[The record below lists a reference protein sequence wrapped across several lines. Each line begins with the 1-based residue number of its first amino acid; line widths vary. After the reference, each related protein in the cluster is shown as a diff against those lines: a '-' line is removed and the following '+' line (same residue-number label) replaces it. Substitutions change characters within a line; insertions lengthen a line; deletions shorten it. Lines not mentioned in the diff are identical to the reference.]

1 MKKLFLLLSVIALAS
16 CSSDDVDNCK
26 LQQSVSAANYKVDAK
41 DIKMVIADYFSLFGT
56 RSGGIDYNVL
66 HIDTIGKF
74 ASAATRSSKEDTDP
88 LLYAVKI
95 SDGSTIIVGGDKR
108 AESIYARFNNVD
120 LKIDENGQFTND
132 SIPDMVYY
140 LIEDYM
146 ADVKNKIKNNAS
158 LNSFYCNSQDF
169 SSTRATEDD
178 EEVSPKLSYRFS
190 DAYNYNEKN
199 NNYNLFTSQDVRPCV
214 AIRQLPQ

>member
-56 RSGGIDYNVL
+56 RSGGSDYNVL

-146 ADVKNKIKNNAS
+146 ADVKNKIKTMLLSTAS
-158 LNSFYCNSQDF
+158 IVIVKISLLREPQKMMKKCHPNYHIDF
-169 SSTRATEDD
+169 LMRIITMRKTTTIIYSHH
-178 EEVSPKLSYRFS
+178 KM
-190 DAYNYNEKN
+190 
-199 NNYNLFTSQDVRPCV
+199 
-214 AIRQLPQ
+214 

>member
-16 CSSDDVDNCK
+16 CSSDEVDNCK

-56 RSGGIDYNVL
+56 RSGGSDYNVL

-120 LKIDENGQFTND
+120 LKIDENVSSLMIVFLTWY
-132 SIPDMVYY
+132 II
-140 LIEDYM
+140 LL
-146 ADVKNKIKNNAS
+146 KIIW
-158 LNSFYCNSQDF
+158 LM
-169 SSTRATEDD
+169 
-178 EEVSPKLSYRFS
+178 
-190 DAYNYNEKN
+190 
-199 NNYNLFTSQDVRPCV
+199 
-214 AIRQLPQ
+214 